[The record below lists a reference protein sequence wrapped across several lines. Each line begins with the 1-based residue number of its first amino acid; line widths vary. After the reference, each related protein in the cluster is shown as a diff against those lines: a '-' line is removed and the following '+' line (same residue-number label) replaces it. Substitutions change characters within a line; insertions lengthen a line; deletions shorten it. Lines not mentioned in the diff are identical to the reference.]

1 MQREIALHKRKLN
14 EAIRISDDLRK
25 QLRALKETSQNIEKK
40 KQIQARPITRPA
52 TSNPYSSQ
60 NKEQQ
65 QNVNFEAQQ
74 KLE

>member
-1 MQREIALHKRKLN
+1 
-14 EAIRISDDLRK
+14 
-25 QLRALKETSQNIEKK
+25 LRALKETSQNIEKK